1 MTERIFSFH
10 GDIVREIQNHGLSGP
25 IAYEVAPYAQL
36 RCIHEDGLD
45 RPTNISMNGM
55 VPGSPNK
62 EVIKQLYMPGHTVG
76 SVRANDGQGCY
87 VIKGPKAH
95 VMASVAIALWYD
107 AIINSDKFR
116 VCTAEERRI
125 WNESRHYSHMM
136 ALGKMSGI
144 HRVKF
149 KKLKEE
155 RERIIQKVN
164 RAYGP
169 QGHHINKLRKEFKKF
184 FDIPIE

>member
-1 MTERIFSFH
+1 MERIFFFH
-10 GDIVREIQNHGLSGP
+10 GDIIREIQNHGLSGP

-45 RPTNISMNGM
+45 RPTDISYNGM

-76 SVRANDGQGCY
+76 TVTANDGQGCY

-116 VCTAEERRI
+116 ICTAEERRI

-136 ALGKMSGI
+136 ATGKMSGL
-144 HRVKF
+144 HKVKF
-149 KKLKEE
+149 KRL
-155 RERIIQKVN
+155 REKREKIIQKVN

-169 QGHHINKLRKEFKKF
+169 QGNHINSLRDKLKGF
-184 FDIPIE
+184 FDIPLE